1 MARTFPAALALVVA
15 VTGSPLPAA
24 AASTLPAPQTT
35 ARTSLATSSSTDGP
49 ARTWSLPLE
58 GVRRAAVAA
67 DPAFT
72 HTEHDDDALA
82 GTLAALS
89 PASRTERFTL
99 AAVSWEPDP
108 SDEVTSIALRVREGG
123 AWSDWYEVGVAAS
136 DDPKAR
142 LGSEPVIAPGAD
154 GVQARVETVSGRTP
168 RGLRID
174 LVHEPERSGD
184 ARVARVARSVTTT
197 SDETLG
203 DAPADDVP
211 SDDAPSDKTPTDDP
225 ATERPE
231 PGPPKDAI
239 AQGDEIR
246 PEIVTRAEWGA
257 DESVVSDSGRSTK
270 LEAVYVHHTAGSNTY
285 TRAQSASVVR
295 GILRYHAVTLGWPDI
310 GYQFLVDRFGTIY
323 EGRRGSLDE
332 LIVGAQAGGF
342 NTNTIGV
349 SAMGN
354 FQAKNPADPMLESII
369 DVIAWQTFKWDMK
382 PKSKVSLRTG
392 GSTGSGTR
400 WKPGEMTPKL
410 ARIRGHRAT
419 NYTACPGDRLNAKL
433 PHIRTEVEYRRAV
446 ALAAYGTVPAPPAR
460 PVGVALKAK
469 QTPVRV
475 SKKLTVRWQP
485 AAGAVRYELVR
496 RNAKHGNTFKPKGGG
511 WKVYKTTTDTKIKL
525 KIPNGRTWMF
535 GVRAVG
541 PHGHRS
547 MVRVLG
553 QTTRPVPSKLL
564 ERSKGKK
571 KWRKAV
577 DQKYFRNRAYTT
589 RKKNATITV
598 RGAKDITQVWLIA
611 PSGPNYGRVRV
622 SVGGVKI
629 RNVKMARKK
638 YKPLRRIKVV
648 LPRPMSGDVQITT
661 LDKKRVRISAVAL
674 PRS

>member
-1 MARTFPAALALVVA
+1 MGKFFPTASVLALLLAGLTAPTSAHADDPGDVWAIPLEA
-15 VTGSPLPAA
+15 VPRAE
-24 AASTLPAPQTT
+24 ASF
-35 ARTSLATSSSTDGP
+35 ARSLAGKALSHD
-49 ARTWSLPLE
+49 
-58 GVRRAAVAA
+58 
-67 DPAFT
+67 D
-72 HTEHDDDALA
+72 HDDDAPEGTVAAASEPLETELFNVA
-82 GTLAALS
+82 G
-89 PASRTERFTL
+89 
-99 AAVSWEPDP
+99 VSWLPDE
-108 SDEVTSIALRVREGG
+108 DVVTGVAVRVRDEGR
-123 AWSDWYEVGVAAS
+123 WTEWFELGVVDTGEAEHRVA
-136 DDPKAR
+136 
-142 LGSEPVIAPGAD
+142 SEPVIAAAGDAI
-154 GVQARVETVSGRTP
+154 QAVVETTSGKVP
-168 RGLRID
+168 GD
-174 LVHEPERSGD
+174 LQVNLVRAGGPMKALT
-184 ARVARVARSVTTT
+184 AR
-197 SDETLG
+197 
-203 DAPADDVP
+203 PA
-211 SDDAPSDKTPTDDP
+211 
-225 ATERPE
+225 AT
-231 PGPPKDAI
+231 
-239 AQGDEIR
+239 GDELR
-246 PEIVTRAEWGA
+246 PAIVTRAEWGA
-257 DESVVSDSGRSTK
+257 DENATRDSLRSSELK
-270 LEAVYVHHTAGSNTY
+270 AMYVHHTAGSNAY
-285 TRAQSASVVR
+285 SRDQAASIVK
-295 GILRYHAVTLGWPDI
+295 GIHSYHVKSNGWPDI

-323 EGRRGSLDE
+323 EGRRGALDE

-349 SAMGN
+349 SAMSN

-382 PKSKVSLRTG
+382 PKTKVSLRTG

-400 WKPGEMTPKL
+400 WRPGEMTPKL
-410 ARIRGHRAT
+410 PRIRGHRAT

-589 RKKNATITV
+589 RKK
-598 RGAKDITQVWLIA
+598 
-611 PSGPNYGRVRV
+611 
-622 SVGGVKI
+622 
-629 RNVKMARKK
+629 
-638 YKPLRRIKVV
+638 
-648 LPRPMSGDVQITT
+648 
-661 LDKKRVRISAVAL
+661 
-674 PRS
+674 